1 VSTHHEHCQ
10 SGHGCITCGDQAFEL
25 QVVAVD
31 SARGLAVCVDDD
43 GHATEI
49 DTLLVE
55 PALPG
60 ERLLVHAGVA
70 IARVDAE
77 EAA

>member
-1 VSTHHEHCQ
+1 MSAHHEHCG
-10 SGHGCITCGDQAFEL
+10 SGHGCITCGDQAFGM

-31 SARGLAVCVDDD
+31 AARGLAVCVDEE
-43 GHATEI
+43 GRRSEI
-49 DTLLVE
+49 DTVLVD
-55 PALPG
+55 PTVPG

-70 IARVDAE
+70 IARLEAR

>member
-1 VSTHHEHCQ
+1 VSTHHEHCE
-10 SGHGCITCGDQAFEL
+10 SGHDCITCGDQAFEM
-25 QVVAVD
+25 QIVAID
-31 SARGLAVCVDDD
+31 AARDLAVCVDDK
-43 GHATEI
+43 GRRAEI

-55 PALPG
+55 PSLPG

-70 IARVDAE
+70 IARLEAE

>member
-1 VSTHHEHCQ
+1 MSAHHEHCQ

>member
-1 VSTHHEHCQ
+1 VSAQHEHCE
-10 SGHGCITCGDQAFEL
+10 SGHGCITCGDQAFEM

-31 SARGLAVCVDDD
+31 TDRGLAVCVDDD
-43 GHATEI
+43 GQPAEI

-70 IARVDAE
+70 IARLDAE
-77 EAA
+77 AAA

>member
-1 VSTHHEHCQ
+1 VSAHHEHCE

-25 QVVAVD
+25 QVVAID
-31 SARGLAVCVDDD
+31 ASRGLAVCVDEE
-43 GHATEI
+43 GRRVEI
-49 DTLLVE
+49 DTLLVD
-55 PALPG
+55 PTLPG

-70 IARVDAE
+70 IARLEAE

>member
-1 VSTHHEHCQ
+1 VSANHEHCE
-10 SGHGCITCGDQAFEL
+10 SGHGCITCGDQAFEM

-43 GHATEI
+43 SHATEI
-49 DTLLVE
+49 DTLLVA

-70 IARVDAE
+70 IARLEAE